1 MQKSKIIIVILLLVK
16 IFSFELIAQTAASN
30 QSKYWFYRYRLTNE
44 FLKKG
49 EANCGSPSGYSIPAS
64 SAYKSDDDLHFGDGT
79 SMVGFYISVLAM
91 EHKLLRMHGGTDEQK
106 NRTAQ
111 ELYYAM
117 KAYERVDKN
126 AEKLKTDLTGNNCE
140 NDLNGFFIRD
150 DVPASPNM
158 NNAELPS
165 TYLFD
170 GKFKTNV
177 RPFNIDPEK
186 PNKIEYKLIH
196 SDFAADLPNS
206 NDPCKNKKSDGSRYP
221 SQDQISD
228 LLTGFALV
236 ETTKCGS
243 NHTKHIK

>member
-1 MQKSKIIIVILLLVK
+1 MAKNKIILIILV
-16 IFSFELIAQTAASN
+16 FSGVFINHLSGQTPASN

-49 EANCGSPSGYSIPAS
+49 EANCGSPSGFSIPAS
-64 SAYKSDDDLHFGDGT
+64 SGYKQAYDLHFGDGT

-91 EHKLLRMHGGTDEQK
+91 EHKLLRDHGGTDEQK

-150 DVPASPNM
+150 DVPASLDCIRKSRANSSKPYYS
-158 NNAELPS
+158 NN
-165 TYLFD
+165 
-170 GKFKTNV
+170 
-177 RPFNIDPEK
+177 
-186 PNKIEYKLIH
+186 
-196 SDFAADLPNS
+196 
-206 NDPCKNKKSDGSRYP
+206 
-221 SQDQISD
+221 
-228 LLTGFALV
+228 
-236 ETTKCGS
+236 
-243 NHTKHIK
+243 